1 VIVGLVVQLS
11 VAVNAG
17 IVYVLP
23 DTIQKAC
30 AGGQVITGASVSL
43 VKVIV
48 CVAVPVL
55 PHASVTV
62 HVLIIERSQPVPVS
76 APSVKVAVRPVEQ
89 LSVTDAVP
97 KAAVS

>member
-1 VIVGLVVQLS
+1 M
-11 VAVNAG
+11 
-17 IVYVLP
+17 LP
-23 DTIQKAC
+23 DSIQKVC

-48 CVAVPVL
+48 CVVVPVL

-62 HVLIIERSQPVPVS
+62 QVLMIERSQPVPVS